1 MRKNT
6 DARISGGVAG
16 GSDEGSVMGL
26 ERSSDIVPTEPA
38 GQPGNGE
45 ELARTVKPFGIAK
58 RVVWEAY
65 RQVKANQG
73 AAGID
78 GESLE
83 MFEANLKDNLYKV
96 WNRMSSGSYTP
107 PAVRLVEIPKKKNGG
122 VRTLGIATVEDR
134 IAQTVAK
141 IYIEPAL
148 EQLFHPDSYGYRPG
162 KSALQ
167 AIGVTRERC
176 WKYDWVIEFDIQR
189 AFDELDWTLL
199 LKAVRKHVKERW
211 AVLYIER
218 WLKTPFVQADGTV
231 VGRIKGVPQG
241 SVIGPVLMNLFMHYC
256 FDRWMQEKH
265 PYCPFARY
273 ADDAVVHCSSEKQAQ
288 WKLRAI
294 GERLGQCGLQLNLQK
309 SAIVYCKN
317 SNRREAHPRIQFT
330 FLGYTFR
337 PREAKNHHGMKFQGF
352 LPAVSLE
359 ATKKM
364 VRTIRSW
371 KLSRQTP
378 ASIGELAA
386 HYNPILRGWLNYY
399 GHFYRWALLRVF
411 DRFEA
416 ALVRWARRKYRHL
429 QRHAGRS
436 YLWIWRVARRQP
448 KLFDHWRAYGRAGG
462 RPIRAV

>member
-6 DARISGGVAG
+6 EAQVSGGVAG
-16 GSDEGSVMGL
+16 GSVEGPVMGL
-26 ERSSDIVPTEPA
+26 ERSSGVVRTESA

-45 ELARTVKPFGIAK
+45 EPARAVKPFGIAK

-65 RQVKANQG
+65 RHVKANRG

-78 GESLE
+78 GESIE
-83 MFEANLKDNLYKV
+83 MFEVNLKDNLYRI
-96 WNRMSSGSYTP
+96 WNRMSSGSYMP
-107 PAVRLVEIPKKKNGG
+107 PAIRLVEIPKKSGG
-122 VRTLGIATVEDR
+122 VRTLGIATIEDR

-141 IYIEPAL
+141 TYIEPAL
-148 EQLFHPDSYGYRPG
+148 EQLFHPDSYGYRPN

-167 AIGVTRERC
+167 AVGLTRERC
-176 WKYDWVIEFDIQR
+176 WKYDWVIEFDIHK

-199 LKAVRKHVKERW
+199 LRAVRKHVKERW

-218 WLKTPFVQADGTV
+218 WLKAPFVTADGAV
-231 VGRIKGVPQG
+231 VPRSRGVPQG

-273 ADDAVVHCSSEKQAQ
+273 ADDAVVHCSSQLQAQ
-288 WKLRAI
+288 WKLKAI
-294 GERLGQCGLQLNLQK
+294 TERLEQCGLRLNLEK
-309 SAIVYCKN
+309 TTIVYCKD
-317 SNRREAHPRIQFT
+317 SRRPEAHAHKQFT

-337 PREAKNHHGMKFQGF
+337 PRGAKNRYGKLFDSF
-352 LPAVSLE
+352 LPAVSLD

-364 VRTIRSW
+364 LRTIKSW

-378 ASIGELAA
+378 ASIGELAS

-399 GHFYRWALLRVF
+399 GHFYKSALLRVF

-416 ALVRWARRKYRHL
+416 ALVRWVRRKYKTLKRHE
-429 QRHAGRS
+429 GRS
-436 YLWIWRVARRQP
+436 FQWLWRVACREPQ
-448 KLFDHWRAYGRAGG
+448 LFAHWRFFGRATG
-462 RPIRAV
+462 RAIGAV

>member
-6 DARISGGVAG
+6 DAQISGGVAG

-26 ERSSDIVPTEPA
+26 ERSSDVVLTGPV

-45 ELARTVKPFGIAK
+45 ELAGTVKPFGIAK

-65 RQVKANQG
+65 RQVKANRG

-78 GESLE
+78 GETLE
-83 MFEANLKDNLYKV
+83 MFEANLKDNLYRV

-107 PAVRLVEIPKKKNGG
+107 PAVRLVEIPKKNGG
-122 VRTLGIATVEDR
+122 VRTLGISTVEDR

-141 IYIEPAL
+141 IYIEPTL

-167 AIGVTRERC
+167 AVGVTRERC
-176 WKYDWVIEFDIQR
+176 WKYDWVIEFDIQK

-199 LKAVRKHVKERW
+199 LRAVRKHVKERW

-218 WLKTPFVQADGTV
+218 WLKAAFVTADGTV
-231 VGRIKGVPQG
+231 VPRSKGVPQG

-294 GERLGQCGLQLNLQK
+294 GERLAQCGLQLNLQK
-309 SAIVYCKN
+309 STIVYCKN

-337 PREAKNHHGMKFQGF
+337 PRGAKNHYGTMFQGF
-352 LPAVSLE
+352 LPAVSRE

-386 HYNPILRGWLNYY
+386 RYNPILRGWLNYY
-399 GHFYRWALLRVF
+399 GHFYKWALLRVF

-416 ALVRWARRKYRHL
+416 ALVRWARRKYRTL
-429 QRHAGRS
+429 QRHEGRS
-436 YLWIWRVARRQP
+436 YRWIWRVARRQP
-448 KLFDHWRAYGRAGG
+448 QLFAHWRAYGRAGG
-462 RPIRAV
+462 QPIGAV